1 MTPKFIR
8 TTIPEKETLGEKLAK
23 KRAALGYDIKEAE
36 RATRIRAR
44 HIEALESGDYSKLP
58 PDVYVRGF
66 LKNYSSFLK
75 LDEAKV
81 LKLYRKERGLA
92 ENVKKVTEPKTPIR
106 TRKKLPRVVLT
117 PKRIIIG
124 SAILVALAIIG
135 YIGWEVSILAAPP
148 KLTIDDPADNSKVTE
163 QAIIVSGSTDAG
175 NDVSIN
181 DVPIGVDPSGTFKEK
196 VSLQSGVNLIRVK
209 AKNKLGKVAQL
220 DRTVLAELADLTQ
233 ATTSTQSGL
242 AMNLSIG
249 PGSDSLYI
257 VVDGKALSDKS
268 VLMLPGSNQTVNAQN
283 EILITASD
291 GGSVRVTLN
300 GKDLGTLGE
309 SGQKVTDKRFNK
321 DSL

>member
-1 MTPKFIR
+1 MR
-8 TTIPEKETLGEKLAK
+8 T
-23 KRAALGYDIKEAE
+23 
-36 RATRIRAR
+36 TRIRAR

-233 ATTSTQSGL
+233 ATRPDCIALRFPAYTTSADCTAGSFMCPTTAATPRKASGIS
-242 AMNLSIG
+242 AMMISALKMIADRMALCGLDRFMTLST
-249 PGSDSLYI
+249 
-257 VVDGKALSDKS
+257 LSC
-268 VLMLPGSNQTVNAQN
+268 G
-283 EILITASD
+283 
-291 GGSVRVTLN
+291 
-300 GKDLGTLGE
+300 
-309 SGQKVTDKRFNK
+309 
-321 DSL
+321 